1 MRGTPLF
8 VVLFALAGCKKP
20 AAPPPPPPE
29 PEAPPAAPAGPPGPD
44 LRGLNWEVDNFDG
57 TLRIQQR
64 ARAKDDC
71 ELQCIE
77 NATHA
82 ARWTVKGCRATTLD
96 LRFVSPDCTRLM
108 VVYTLPS
115 ASAFRYAVLA
125 TVWTEE
131 GKAWEVKGGAL
142 PIDTQRTIAAGTS
155 FRWLKGVL
163 DAPGER
169 PRYSAD
175 GTAVEVESLDG
186 KTHTLPFVPARG
198 R

>member
-1 MRGTPLF
+1 MRGTL
-8 VVLFALAGCKKP
+8 LIAALWGLAGCKKP
-20 AAPPPPPPE
+20 APPPPPPSAPE
-29 PEAPPAAPAGPPGPD
+29 PTPPPAAGPAGPD

-57 TLRIQQR
+57 SLRIQQR

-77 NATHA
+77 NATRTA
-82 ARWTVKGCRATTLD
+82 KWTVKGCRGTTLD
-96 LRFVSPDCTRLM
+96 LRFVSPDCSRLM
-108 VVYTLPS
+108 VVHTLPS

-125 TVWTEE
+125 TIWSEE
-131 GKAWEVKGGAL
+131 GKAYEVKGGAL
-142 PIDTQRTIAAGTS
+142 PIETQKIAAAGTS

-175 GTAVEVESLDG
+175 GNAVEVESLDG
-186 KTHTLPFVPARG
+186 KTHALPFVPAG